1 MIENIILDAGH
12 GNRDKGCSY
21 GGYNEKD
28 IALSIV
34 KNIAVRLHKPFLL
47 TRYTDVFVSLK
58 ERCRIANEN
67 SPKIFVSVHCNAAPN
82 LSAKGVEV
90 WYYNHLGISKQLAEL
105 FVNRLSLWSSRN
117 RGIKKAYVD
126 NKGIYVLKHTTCP
139 AILIEV
145 GFLSSSED
153 REKLIDPFYQKVISC
168 EIAKLLDIV

>member
-67 SPKIFVSVHCNAAPN
+67 SPKMFVSIHCNAASN
-82 LSAKGVEV
+82 LSARGVEV
-90 WYYNHLGISKQLAEL
+90 WYYNHLGISKKLAGL
-105 FVNRLSLWSSRN
+105 FVNRLSIWSSKN
-117 RGIKKAYVD
+117 RGIKRAYVD
-126 NKGIYVLKHTTCP
+126 NKGIYVLKYTKCP
-139 AILIEV
+139 AVLLEL
-145 GFLSSSED
+145 GFLSSSLD
-153 REKLIDPFYQKVISC
+153 RKRLVDPIWQKVVSC
-168 EIAKLLDIV
+168 SIAKLLDMV

>member
-67 SPKIFVSVHCNAAPN
+67 SPKMFVSVHCNAAPN

-90 WYYNHLGISKQLAEL
+90 WYYNHLGISKQLAGL
-105 FVNRLSLWSSRN
+105 FVNRLSIWSSKN
-117 RGIKKAYVD
+117 RGIKKG
-126 NKGIYVLKHTTCP
+126 NFYVLKHTTCP
-139 AILIEV
+139 AVLVEV

-153 REKLIDPFYQKVISC
+153 RQKLIDPFYQKVIGRQ
-168 EIAKLLDIV
+168 IAELLNII

>member
-34 KNIAVRLHKPFLL
+34 KNIAIRLHKPFLL

-67 SPKIFVSVHCNAAPN
+67 SPKMFVSIHCNAASN
-82 LSAKGVEV
+82 LSARGVEV
-90 WYYNHLGISKQLAEL
+90 WYYNHLGISKQLAGL
-105 FVNRLSLWSSRN
+105 FVKRLSLWSSKN
-117 RGIKKAYVD
+117 RGIKKG
-126 NKGIYVLKHTTCP
+126 NFFVLKHTTCP

-145 GFLSSSED
+145 GFLSNPID
-153 REKLIDPFYQKVISC
+153 REKLIDLFYQKIIGC
-168 EIAKLLDIV
+168 EISKLLDLI